1 MAGKKTYDKQCSR
14 LTWLLA
20 VAAVMITMLPQMA
33 FADSSYGFQPAND
46 DTGGGNTMQMLVPS
60 DITLLERTSEYY
72 LNQINQPVDGTT
84 DICFTFTMTAGM
96 NNFNEEGFR
105 KNNMPVIKIYDEE
118 EENVVAEY
126 DSGEGD
132 LQFLGA
138 NITGE
143 LNNHGT
149 FKSTEVY
156 IKVAEGV
163 LPSGDYVLVFGRDLC
178 GNNPA
183 KILGRDIKFRFTVK
197 GAFGVPSKSDLTAM
211 LKQADELTAANKD
224 RISDTEPGYYP
235 ASAWETFQK
244 ALSDARAAQDAGDD
258 EKKKAAE
265 KLYNAMKTFKASV
278 NWKINSISVK
288 GISEQV
294 AAGDQGRAAAEVS
307 TTPDDAGYKKVTWS
321 AVTRPDMEDPSKDE
335 PADNMVIDEKSGK
348 WTAVYSGEVWIKA
361 TSVKDGSVT
370 GYRKASVVSA
380 SGVTAIA
387 LPDADTRVSK
397 VMDKVLA
404 DAGESKDQITDLKV
418 VTAGNGSITEEDTDY
433 IASLPALKS
442 LDLGKASLEKL
453 KDSAF
458 KGRITLEKVV
468 LPEGLSVIGQHAF
481 YNCSKLKSVELPA
494 TIERIDG
501 GAFAGCTSMN
511 SILELKSVSPPAYT
525 TSGRVAGDA
534 FTGRDGDEPSS
545 VKTVRVPYSCREDY
559 AAQAGWK
566 NFIIEE
572 NQRNILKVRITAPGT
587 LEVSAENEL
596 KEKGLSESS
605 VSDLVITSPEG
616 VYLSRNSDITKYL
629 KCHFLSATTID
640 LSGTAFEDNKCN
652 ANTFRDRIS
661 LKHIRLPESTETI
674 GGGCFY
680 GCSNLREIK
689 LPEALKSMGNGAFGE
704 CIRASDIVVA
714 GMDKPT
720 QMNGQ
725 IFPEHVTGIRIPP
738 GSSEDYES
746 AAGWNSFKFLP
757 MVVMTLSAKNL
768 VISTA
773 QSGTLTAEVKNY
785 GNMEYPVYWE
795 SDDESTV
802 TVSSVVGKKIT
813 VTGRKSGTVNITATT
828 ARGDVTAVC
837 KVTVKKM
844 DAPGSFKVASAAY
857 NQVKVSWS
865 GVSGAAGYE
874 VFYSTSKDGSYTKK
888 ATLKSSARSY
898 TFTGLT
904 TGKTYYFK
912 VRGYKVESDS
922 TRYAG
927 DYTAVKSAKPV
938 PSKQT
943 AFRVKAGTRSFT
955 ASWKKVSGASGYTV
969 YYSTKKTSGFK
980 SKTVKGNSKVKY
992 TVKSLKKGKTY
1003 YVRAR
1008 AYRTVSGKKV
1018 YGPYTSLVRVKTK

>member
-1 MAGKKTYDKQCSR
+1 MTGKKTYDKQYSR

-20 VAAVMITMLPQMA
+20 AAVMIVMLPQMV
-33 FADSSYGFQPAND
+33 FADSSYGFQPADD

-72 LNQINQPVDGTT
+72 LNQINQPIDGTT

-105 KNNMPVIKIYDEE
+105 KNNMPVIKIYDEDE
-118 EENVVAEY
+118 ANIVAEY

-143 LNNHGT
+143 MNNYGT

-183 KILGRDIKFRFTVK
+183 KILGRDVKFRFTVK

-211 LKQADELTAANKD
+211 LKQADEMTSANKD

-235 ASAWETFQK
+235 VSAWDDFQK
-244 ALSDARAAQDAGDD
+244 AISSARSAENAGDD

-265 KLYNAMKTFKASV
+265 KLYNAIKVFKTSV

-288 GISEQV
+288 GIPDKV
-294 AAGDQGRAAAEVS
+294 AAGDQGSVSAEVS
-307 TTPDDAGYKKVTWS
+307 TIPDDAGYKKVTWS
-321 AVTRPDMEDPSKDE
+321 AVTRADMDDPSKDE
-335 PADNMVIDEKSGK
+335 PAENLVIDEKSGK
-348 WTAVYSGEVWIKA
+348 WTAVYSGDVWIKA
-361 TSVKDGSVT
+361 TSVKDGSIT
-370 GYRKASVVSA
+370 GYRKVSVVSA

-387 LPDADTRVSK
+387 LPDADTRVSQ

-404 DAGESKDQITDLKV
+404 DSGQSEDRNTDLKV
-418 VTAGNGSITEEDTDY
+418 VTAGGGRISDEDVDY
-433 IASLPALKS
+433 MASLSALKN
-442 LDLGKASLEKL
+442 LDLGNASLGKL

-458 KGRITLEKVV
+458 KGRTALEKVV

-481 YNCSKLKSVELPA
+481 YNCSKLKSVVLPA
-494 TIERIDG
+494 SLERIDG
-501 GAFAGCTSMN
+501 GAFAGCTSMD
-511 SILELKSVSPPAYT
+511 SVLELKSVSPPAYT
-525 TSGRVAGDA
+525 TSGRTAGEA
-534 FTGRDGDEPSS
+534 FTGKDGDEPSS

-559 AAQAGWK
+559 TGQPGWK
-566 NFIIEE
+566 KFTLEE
-572 NQRNILKVRITAPGT
+572 NKRNILKVRITEPGT
-587 LEVSAENEL
+587 LEASAENAL

-616 VYLSRNSDITKYL
+616 VYLARNSDITKYL
-629 KCHFLSATTID
+629 KTHFLAATTID

-661 LKHIRLPESTETI
+661 LKHIRLPDSTVTV

-680 GCSNLREIK
+680 GCSNLRDLV
-689 LPEALKSMGNGAFGE
+689 LPSGLQSIGNGAFGE
-704 CIRASDIVVA
+704 CVRLSETVVA
-714 GMDKPT
+714 GMDAPT
-720 QMNGQ
+720 EMNGQ
-725 IFPEHVTGIRIPP
+725 IFPEQVTGIRIPP
-738 GSSEDYES
+738 GSSEAYEA
-746 AAGWNSFKFLP
+746 AAGWNSFRFLP
-757 MVVMTLSAKNL
+757 MVEMTLSSDAL
-768 VISTA
+768 VISTT
-773 QSGTLTAEVKNY
+773 QSGTLTASVTNY
-785 GNMEYPVYWE
+785 GSREYPVHWE
-795 SDDESTV
+795 TDDESTV
-802 TVSSVVGKKIT
+802 TVSSAVGKKMT
-813 VTGRKSGTVNITATT
+813 VTGRKSGTANITATT
-828 ARGDVTAVC
+828 ARGDVTAIC

-844 DAPGSFKVASAAY
+844 DAPGSFKAASAAY
-857 NQVKVSWS
+857 NQIKVSWS

-874 VFYSTSKDGSYTKK
+874 VFYSTSKSGSYTKK

-912 VRGYKVESDS
+912 ARGYKVESDS

-927 DYTAVKSAKPV
+927 DYTAVKSAKPAL
-938 PSKQT
+938 SKQSG
-943 AFRVKAGTRSFT
+943 FKVKAGKKSFT

-969 YYSTKKTSGFK
+969 YYSAKKSSGFK

-1003 YVRAR
+1003 YVKSR

-1018 YGPYTSLVRVKTK
+1018 YGSYTSLVKVKTK